1 MYLYSYKK
9 NKKFPPSEQEKV
21 TQEKPRGPDEA
32 AETSQ
37 V

>member
-1 MYLYSYKK
+1 MQYYWKK
-9 NKKFPPSEQEKV
+9 NKLFQPFEQEKV
-21 TQEKPRGPDEA
+21 TQEKLRDPDET